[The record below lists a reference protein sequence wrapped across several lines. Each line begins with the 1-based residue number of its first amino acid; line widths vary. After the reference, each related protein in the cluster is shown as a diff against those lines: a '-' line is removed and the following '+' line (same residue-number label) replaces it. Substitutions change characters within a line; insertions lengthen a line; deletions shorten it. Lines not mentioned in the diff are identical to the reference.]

1 MRITVNG
8 GVAFG
13 GSTNY
18 GSSGQKLVS
27 NGDAAPTWGSAI
39 VSATAVATTSGTAF
53 DFTGIPSWVKRIT
66 VMMYEVSTNGGGN
79 LLVQLGT
86 SGGIVTTGYLTTN
99 AWFNNT
105 TLGNGTDTTGMFASV
120 TPSASGLMS
129 GIFTLTTL
137 GSNIWVSTSITKQ
150 STNQS
155 SACAGSIT
163 LGGTLTQLR
172 FTSLGGTNTF
182 DNGSVNI
189 FYE

>member
-1 MRITVNG
+1 MAVTISGSTPTFSAATGYAG
-8 GVAFG
+8 GVI
-13 GSTNY
+13 T
-18 GSSGQKLVS
+18 SGTL
-27 NGDAAPTWGSAI
+27 A
-39 VSATAVATTSGTAF
+39 ATTSGTAF
-53 DFTGIPSWVKRIT
+53 DFTSIPSWVKRIT
-66 VMMYEVSTNGGGN
+66 VMMYEVSTNGGSN

-86 SGGIVTTGYLTTN
+86 SGGIVSSGYLSTN

-120 TPSASGLMS
+120 TPSSSGLMS

-155 SACAGSIT
+155 CVCASSIT

-172 FTSLGGTNTF
+172 FTSIGGTNTF